1 MPKANFKTPFLDPQ
15 GEPAMEVKRDWN
27 KLKPN
32 ANGELI
38 AEAVVDDK
46 GYAVMEPVMLHNVII
61 DTLLGEYEGDY
72 KLPGK
77 DRLARHELALKVKNA
92 PDDGQE
98 YSDAELRMIEELAAK
113 NKRTIALGRIDEAIV
128 K

>member
-1 MPKANFKTPFLDPQ
+1 MPKAIFKVPFLDPN
-15 GEPAMEVKRDWN
+15 GNPASEVKRDWN

-32 ANGELI
+32 DRGELI
-38 AEAVVDDK
+38 AEAITDEN

-77 DRLARHELALKVKNA
+77 ERLARHELAMKVKNE
-92 PDDGQE
+92 PEGGQE
-98 YSDAELRMIEELAAK
+98 YSDAELRMIDELAAK
-113 NKRTIALGRIDEAIV
+113 SKRTTVLGRIAEAI